1 MYRLPKQILCGE
13 ISSANCPQHK
23 PKHGWRDCV
32 SKDLSF
38 WSLQQ
43 LAMYCS
49 IEVTVEN
56 SLFNGVALMEAKL
69 NEKARMLRDCHKG
82 ASSLQHSCYCPICNK
97 SFTSQCEIS
106 EKS

>member
-1 MYRLPKQILCGE
+1 M
-13 ISSANCPQHK
+13 
-23 PKHGWRDCV
+23 
-32 SKDLSF
+32 
-38 WSLQQ
+38 
-43 LAMYCS
+43 
-49 IEVTVEN
+49 EN

-97 SFTSQCEIS
+97 SFTSQCEMS

>member
-23 PKHGWRDCV
+23 SKRGWRDCV

-69 NEKARMLRDCHKG
+69 NEKARMLRDCLKG

>member
-13 ISSANCPQHK
+13 TSSANCPQHK
-23 PKHGWRDCV
+23 SKCGWRGCV

-82 ASSLQHSCYCPICNK
+82 ASSLQHSCY
-97 SFTSQCEIS
+97 
-106 EKS
+106 